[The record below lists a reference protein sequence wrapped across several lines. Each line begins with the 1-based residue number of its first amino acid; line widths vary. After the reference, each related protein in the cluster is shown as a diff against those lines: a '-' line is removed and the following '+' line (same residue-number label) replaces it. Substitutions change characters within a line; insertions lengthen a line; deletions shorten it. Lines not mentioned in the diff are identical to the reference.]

1 MITTKSFDQG
11 AQIELELTGQVSR
24 DDYETTLIPAI
35 ETALTAQDQL
45 RILVLMDEGFEG
57 FDLGAAWADIQMGLT
72 HWRGFDRIAVVAA
85 AGWIKT
91 GVRIMAPLM
100 PCPVQL
106 FAPAEAEAARRWLRQ
121 SLGTV
126 HMEVLPSGA
135 LHVQLMGKLDPQVLA
150 RAEDGL
156 DAHIRASDNFRLLLD
171 LGQFEGWQGLSAL
184 GAHFKLV
191 REHAPQASKLAILG
205 DKGWQHMGQRVASHF
220 LNAET
225 QFFEISARAQAETWL
240 EE

>member
-1 MITTKSFDQG
+1 MITTRSSDQG

-24 DDYETTLIPAI
+24 EDYETILIPAI
-35 ETALTAQDQL
+35 EAALTAQDQL
-45 RILVLMDEGFEG
+45 RILVVMGEGFEG

-106 FAPAEAEAARRWLRQ
+106 FAPPEADEARRWLRQ
-121 SLGTV
+121 SLGAV

-156 DAHIRASDNFRLLLD
+156 DAHIRASDDLRLLLD

-191 REHAPQASKLAILG
+191 RDHGPLASKVAILG
-205 DKGWQHMGQRVASHF
+205 DKGWQHMGQQVASHF

-225 QFFEISARAQAETWL
+225 QFFEISTQAQAVSWL
-240 EE
+240 EG